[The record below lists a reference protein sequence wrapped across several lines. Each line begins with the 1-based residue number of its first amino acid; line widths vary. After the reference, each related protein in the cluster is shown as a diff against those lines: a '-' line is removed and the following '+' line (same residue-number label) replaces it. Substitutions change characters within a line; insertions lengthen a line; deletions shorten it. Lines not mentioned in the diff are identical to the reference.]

1 MRILFRDVRL
11 VDASCDTIG
20 CLLVDGGLIEALLPE
35 GTDPL
40 SVGAERT
47 VASPRGSV
55 LLPAFVELH
64 AHFRDPGFPEKETL
78 ESGSLAAAAGGYGTV
93 VCMANTKPV
102 LDDPALARDLADRA
116 RERGLIDLF
125 PALSLTRG
133 MEGRDP
139 GHLEALRGA
148 GGGAD
153 LPIRADLPVRILS
166 EDGRD
171 VADDAVFLKALRL
184 AAGLGLTVS
193 CHCDSGGED
202 AATARAIALAAEA
215 KCRLHIAHVSTAVAL
230 DAVRRAKAA
239 GQAVTC
245 EVSPHHLVLTEADAA
260 RLGSDGPG
268 RVNPPLRSEADRLA
282 LIKGILDGTVDA
294 IATDHA
300 PHTAADK
307 AAGAPGFTGLETA
320 FAACKTELVDS
331 GLIGLSRLSSLMSA
345 NPARILGLSD
355 RGRLEAGTRADL
367 VLVDPFASYA
377 VDPSAFRSKGRNS
390 PFSGRVLRGRVLAA
404 YHGGESVHDSRSV
417 T

>member
-1 MRILFRDVRL
+1 M
-11 VDASCDTIG
+11 
-20 CLLVDGGLIEALLPE
+20 
-35 GTDPL
+35 
-40 SVGAERT
+40 
-47 VASPRGSV
+47 
-55 LLPAFVELH
+55 
-64 AHFRDPGFPEKETL
+64 
-78 ESGSLAAAAGGYGTV
+78 
-93 VCMANTKPV
+93 
-102 LDDPALARDLADRA
+102 
-116 RERGLIDLF
+116 
-125 PALSLTRG
+125 
-133 MEGRDP
+133 
-139 GHLEALRGA
+139 
-148 GGGAD
+148 
-153 LPIRADLPVRILS
+153 
-166 EDGRD
+166 
-171 VADDAVFLKALRL
+171 
-184 AAGLGLTVS
+184 
-193 CHCDSGGED
+193 
-202 AATARAIALAAEA
+202 
-215 KCRLHIAHVSTAVAL
+215 
-230 DAVRRAKAA
+230 RRAKAA

>member
-184 AAGLGLTVS
+184 AAALGLTVS

>member
-1 MRILFRDVRL
+1 MAITTAQVTALSHRL
-11 VDASCDTIG
+11 A
-20 CLLVDGGLIEALLPE
+20 LIEALLPE

>member
-184 AAGLGLTVS
+184 LPLRLRRRRRGHRARHRPGG
-193 CHCDSGGED
+193 GGEVPPPH
-202 AATARAIALAAEA
+202 RP
-215 KCRLHIAHVSTAVAL
+215 RLHRS
-230 DAVRRAKAA
+230 R
-239 GQAVTC
+239 
-245 EVSPHHLVLTEADAA
+245 
-260 RLGSDGPG
+260 PG
-268 RVNPPLRSEADRLA
+268 RGAQGQGGWAGRHLRS
-282 LIKGILDGTVDA
+282 
-294 IATDHA
+294 
-300 PHTAADK
+300 
-307 AAGAPGFTGLETA
+307 
-320 FAACKTELVDS
+320 
-331 GLIGLSRLSSLMSA
+331 
-345 NPARILGLSD
+345 
-355 RGRLEAGTRADL
+355 
-367 VLVDPFASYA
+367 
-377 VDPSAFRSKGRNS
+377 
-390 PFSGRVLRGRVLAA
+390 
-404 YHGGESVHDSRSV
+404 
-417 T
+417 

>member
-1 MRILFRDVRL
+1 VRILFRDVRL